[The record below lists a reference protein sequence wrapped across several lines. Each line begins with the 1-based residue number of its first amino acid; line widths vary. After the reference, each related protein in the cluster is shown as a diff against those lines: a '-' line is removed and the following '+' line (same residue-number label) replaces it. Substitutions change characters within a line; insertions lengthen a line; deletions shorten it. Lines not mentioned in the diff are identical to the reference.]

1 MKVNKSWNG
10 SKKWK
15 CAASIESVEVTEI
28 RKEKGKSIKSVAKN
42 KIPRFTATRLTRGKT
57 HAHTNYDDLMQTTI
71 FHKVFLIMYSDLRR
85 V

>member
-15 CAASIESVEVTEI
+15 CAARIESVEVTEI

-42 KIPRFTATRLTRGKT
+42 KIPHGRRAGKT

>member
-1 MKVNKSWNG
+1 M
-10 SKKWK
+10 K
-15 CAASIESVEVTEI
+15 CAAASTGSVEVTEI
-28 RKEKGKSIKSVAKN
+28 CAREREEYKIRGEKWNSTLHSH
-42 KIPRFTATRLTRGKT
+42 TADARKT